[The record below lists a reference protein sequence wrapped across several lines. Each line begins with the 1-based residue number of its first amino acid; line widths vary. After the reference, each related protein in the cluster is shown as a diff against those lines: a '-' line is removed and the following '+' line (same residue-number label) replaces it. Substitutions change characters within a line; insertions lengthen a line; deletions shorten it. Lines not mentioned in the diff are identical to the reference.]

1 MATGHQH
8 GAGWTVVLPC
18 QPVSI
23 AKGRRE
29 DGYTAA
35 CEIRCDCGDHSDL
48 DYREVSP
55 ELQRIRGPDPIADGI
70 SAYEEHLGLYHE
82 PARATS
88 MARGR
93 MLADRR

>member
-29 DGYTAA
+29 DGYTAV

-55 ELQRIRGPDPIADGI
+55 ELQRIRGPDPIADGVA
-70 SAYEEHLGLYHE
+70 AYEKRLG
-82 PARATS
+82 PGAA
-88 MARGR
+88 ARGGTPTR
-93 MLADRR
+93 MTDLADRR